1 MLPPASTPPL
11 HFFIP
16 PPTLPHTSLNTF
28 FHRYTHLT
36 PPPHPQTSLIFP
48 QLSPP
53 EFSLHFSIP
62 LTFSLTSPHTPT
74 HFPRPPPHFS
84 IPTPTLPLSSPTSQH
99 TSSTTSLFWS
109 MSCMENDDSG
119 FEVNACPSVRD
130 RLKSPRAIGFH
141 SSLARRTGAVL
152 CCLFRVISTHA
163 RCLRSSLA
171 RRTGAIT
178 VSGKFRKRENLV

>member
-11 HFFIP
+11 HFPIP

-28 FHRYTHLT
+28 LHRYTHVT
-36 PPPHPQTSLIFP
+36 PPHTPN
-48 QLSPP
+48 LSHLPSAIPPP
-53 EFSLHFSIP
+53 EFSLHFSIAP
-62 LTFSLTSPHTPT
+62 TFSLTSPHTPT

-84 IPTPTLPLSSPTSQH
+84 IPTPTLTLSSPTSQH

-109 MSCMENDDSG
+109 MSCMKNDDSG

-141 SSLARRTGAVL
+141 FSLARRTGAVL
-152 CCLFRVISTHA
+152 CCLFHVISTHA

-171 RRTGAIT
+171 RRTGA
-178 VSGKFRKRENLV
+178 ENFASVKISCKLR